1 MKVSIVA
8 FAAALFFAQAT
19 QASICSCLPKAG
31 CEAACP
37 AGSHCVQSD
46 SYCPPQNPAGGCDAD
61 HRWYC
66 ISN

>member
-8 FAAALFFAQAT
+8 FVAALFFAQAA
-19 QASICSCLPKAG
+19 QASVCPCLPKAG
-31 CEAACP
+31 CEASCP

-46 SYCPPQNPAGGCDAD
+46 QYCPPKNPVGGCDSG